1 MKQQYPLFSQV
12 ALTEDLPEY
21 QLKQGDI
28 ATIVEYYPMDN
39 QEDGYSL
46 EGFDVPHITI
56 EVAAS
61 QIIPVSQFSRE
72 EAILDKLRQLSQTRQ
87 QQLEEY
93 LEFLLHKEKNEPQ
106 NPTDYTKTQNRI

>member
-21 QLKQGDI
+21 QLKRGDI

-61 QIIPVSQFSRE
+61 QIIPVSQYWE

-87 QQLEEY
+87 RQLEEY